1 MDRIRHIKKCTSRKI
16 DVADVVDIS
25 SINQALAGLGM
36 HRSNAVVI
44 AQTLAQAISSPL
56 NQRATIGPVKPLLAA
71 IFSSSR
77 TSARR
82 HCLIA

>member
-1 MDRIRHIKKCTSRKI
+1 MDPVRHIKKCTLRKI
-16 DVADVVDIS
+16 DVADVADVAWV
-25 SINQALAGLGM
+25 NQAQSRLGM

-44 AQTLAQAISSPL
+44 AQTLAQAISSSR

-71 IFSSSR
+71 IFSSLR